1 MDIAHFSP
9 LFPEALLTTLSV
21 LIVLLGA
28 LIKKSGKISAYLS
41 LIGLIAALG
50 LVVSTIWIA
59 PPAIFF
65 FGTISV
71 DMFSQFFKVV
81 FLIVSLLVVI
91 ASMSRYSDDPGADE
105 FYALLL
111 FATVGMMV
119 VASSIDLVAL
129 FIGFELASLSTYAMA
144 AFDKSKKNLEAA
156 MKYFIFGSASS
167 AVMLFGFSLLY
178 GMAHTTTLEGIAN
191 VVMTNFSPATLIAL
205 IFVIAGFGF
214 KMALVPFHM
223 WAPDTY
229 EGSPP
234 LVSSLLAAGS
244 KKMGFAAAFRVLLI
258 ALVALRMEWYVAFA
272 ILAAITMT
280 LGNLAACWQN
290 NVRRILAYSSIAQAG
305 YIAISFVVVGAAAEI
320 VNGYSIAQLGIAGGL
335 LLILGHAL
343 MKTGAFVGTAQ
354 VANMV
359 AKQSETKQ
367 SEAEQS
373 EAKQSEVDPDDISH
387 YAGLGRRAPITAF
400 CMLVFLFA
408 LAGIP
413 PTAGFIGKFVLF
425 SSAIYANLLWLAVL
439 AILNSA
445 LSLYYYLRIVSYM
458 YLREPTGPKMPEP
471 KGYVFALILTMIAVF
486 WIGIFPQAFIN
497 WAMQAA
503 AVLLP
508 Q

>member
-1 MDIAHFSP
+1 MHFMP
-9 LFPEALLTTLSV
+9 LFPEGLLTTIAV
-21 LIVLLGA
+21 LIVLFGA

-41 LIGLIAALG
+41 LIGLIAALV
-50 LVVSTIWIA
+50 LVAGTALI
-59 PPAIFF
+59 PEPAIFF

-71 DMFSQFFKVV
+71 DIFSQFFKAV
-81 FLIVSLLVVI
+81 FLIVSLLIVI
-91 ASMSRYSDDPGADE
+91 ASMSRYADDPGADE
-105 FYALLL
+105 FYCLLL

-119 VASSIDLVAL
+119 VASSIDLVTL

-178 GMAHTTTLEGIAN
+178 GMAYTTNIEGIAN
-191 VVMTNFSPATLIAL
+191 VAFTNFSPATIIAL
-205 IFVIAGFGF
+205 IFVIAGFAF

-229 EGSPP
+229 EGAPP
-234 LVSSLLAAGS
+234 LVSGMLAAGS
-244 KKMGFAAAFRVLLI
+244 KKMGFAAAFRVILI
-258 ALVALRMEWYVAFA
+258 ALVALRFEWYLAFA

-305 YIAISFVVVGAAAEI
+305 YIAISFVVVGAAAEM

-343 MKTGAFVGTAQ
+343 MKTGAFIGTAQ

-359 AKQSETKQ
+359 AKQSDT
-367 SEAEQS
+367 
-373 EAKQSEVDPDDISH
+373 DPDDISH

-400 CMLVFLFA
+400 SMLIFMFA

-425 SSAIYANLLWLAVL
+425 SSAIYSGLLWLAVL

-458 YLREPTGPKMPEP
+458 YLREPAGPKVSEP
-471 KGYVFALILTMIAVF
+471 KGYVIAIVLTLIAVM
-486 WIGIFPQAFIN
+486 WIGIFPQAFID
-497 WAMQAA
+497 WALQAA

-508 Q
+508 S

>member
-1 MDIAHFSP
+1 MDLGHYAP
-9 LFPEALLTTLSV
+9 LFPEALLTILAV

-28 LIKKSGKISAYLS
+28 LMKKSGKLMGILS
-41 LIGLIAALG
+41 LVGLIAALG
-50 LVVSTIWIA
+50 LVMNTVMIS

-65 FGTISV
+65 FDTISV
-71 DMFSQFFKVV
+71 DGLSQFFKAV

-91 ASMSRYSDDPGADE
+91 ASLSKYTDHPGADE

-119 VASSIDLVAL
+119 VASSIDLVTL
-129 FIGFELASLSTYAMA
+129 FVGFELASLSTYAMA

-156 MKYFIFGSASS
+156 MKYFIFGSVAS
-167 AVMLFGFSLLY
+167 ALMLFGFSLLY
-178 GMAHTTTLEGIAN
+178 GMAGTTRLEDIAAVSMAN
-191 VVMTNFSPATLIAL
+191 LAPATVVAL
-205 IFVIAGFGF
+205 IFVIVGFAF

-229 EGSPP
+229 EGSPA
-234 LVSSLLAAGS
+234 LVSALLAAGS
-244 KKMGFAAAFRVLLI
+244 KKMGFAAAFRVLL
-258 ALVALRMEWYVAFA
+258 VALFALRLEWYLAFA

-280 LGNLAACWQN
+280 VGNLAACWQN

-305 YIAISFVVVGAAAEI
+305 YIAIAFVVVGAAAELT
-320 VNGYSIAQLGIAGGL
+320 NGGPIAQLGIAGGL

-343 MKTGAFVGTAQ
+343 MKTGAFIGSAQ
-354 VANMV
+354 VASMV
-359 AKQSETKQ
+359 SKS
-367 SEAEQS
+367 
-373 EAKQSEVDPDDISH
+373 SEVDPDDISN
-387 YAGLGRRAPITAF
+387 YSGLARRAPITAF
-400 CMLVFLFA
+400 CMLIFMFA

-413 PTAGFIGKFVLF
+413 PTAGYIGKFVLF
-425 SSAIYANLLWLAVL
+425 SSAIYSGLVWLAVL

-445 LSLYYYLRIVSYM
+445 LSLFYYLRIISYM
-458 YLREPTGPKMPEP
+458 YLKEPAGPKMPEP
-471 KGYVFALILTMIAVF
+471 KGYVFALVLTLIAVV
-486 WIGIFPQAFIN
+486 WIGVFPNAFID